1 MSSRDNGE
9 VTDQVTRPH
18 PAAGGGGSVL
28 RDAAGTAARMVR
40 RGRTMLRKDGAGHS
54 GLATLVEL
62 CGVNACG
69 DALVAVALAG
79 TVFFNVPVGQA
90 RGKVALYL
98 LITMAPFALLAPVIG
113 PALDKLHGRR
123 IAMAASMLARAVLCW
138 ELAGHHS
145 GLGLYP
151 IALGLLVTS
160 RTFGIARAAVTPRVL
175 PHATSLL
182 SANSRVTLVG
192 AVAAAVVAPPALGIG
207 AVIGIG
213 WVLRAGALVFLA
225 AIVLCL
231 QLPAH
236 VDTARGETSATGLA
250 RSTFAPRSG
259 RFARALGDLPNALRA
274 VLCMRALVGFLTL
287 FLAFELRT
295 AGSGKSSL
303 AGLAFAAVL
312 GQTTG
317 VTIGNRLGRRRPELL
332 IATGLMLAT
341 GACLTGAILYSK
353 PASLVVALFATMGA
367 ALGKLGLD
375 AVIQR
380 DITETSRASAFARS
394 ETALQLCW
402 VAGGAIGLA
411 PISGRGGLSL
421 TAVFMVAALLVE
433 VAALRR
439 GRSGRRAPAEVPDVL
454 RRRKDAAQAVLTV
467 NAGAQPSRTAAGWRQ
482 SSTATIEP
490 AAPPSGPGGG
500 QRLPCDGA

>member
-1 MSSRDNGE
+1 MRAAARDTGG
-9 VTDQVTRPH
+9 VTDRVT
-18 PAAGGGGSVL
+18 AGHGRGTAL
-28 RDAAGTAARMVR
+28 RDAAGGAAETAARGFRRVR
-40 RGRTMLRKDGAGHS
+40 TTLRKDGAGRS

-123 IAMAASMLARAVLCW
+123 IAMAASMAGRAVLCW
-138 ELAGHHS
+138 MLAGHHT
-145 GLGLYP
+145 GLSIYP
-151 IALGLLVTS
+151 LALGLLVTS
-160 RTFGIARAAVTPRVL
+160 RAFGIARAAVTPRVL
-175 PHATSLL
+175 PHGTSLL
-182 SANSRVTLVG
+182 SANSRVTLIG
-192 AVAAAVVAPPALGIG
+192 AIAAAVVAPPALGIG
-207 AVIGIG
+207 DLIGIS
-213 WVLRAGALVFLA
+213 WVLRVGALVFLA
-225 AIVLCL
+225 AIPMCL
-231 QLPAH
+231 HLPAH
-236 VDTARGETSATGLA
+236 VDTAKGETSATGLA

-259 RFARALGDLPNALRA
+259 RFVRALGDLPNALRA

-295 AGSGKSSL
+295 AGSGKSRL
-303 AGLAFAAVL
+303 AGLAIAAVV

-317 VTIGNRLGRRRPELL
+317 VAIGNRLGRKRPELL
-332 IATGLMLAT
+332 IASGLMLAT
-341 GACLTGAILYSK
+341 AACLTGAILYSR
-353 PASLVVALFATMGA
+353 PASLIVALFATMGA

-380 DITETSRASAFARS
+380 DISESSRASAFARS
-394 ETALQLCW
+394 ETALQICW

-411 PISGRGGLSL
+411 PISGRDGLSL

-433 VAALRR
+433 VLALRR
-439 GRSGRRAPAEVPDVL
+439 GRLEGHRPPVVPEVI
-454 RRRKDAAQAVLTV
+454 RRRKEAAARAAATTGITV
-467 NAGAQPSRTAAGWRQ
+467 PTWQQ
-482 SSTATIEP
+482 SPTVTLRREEQST
-490 AAPPSGPGGG
+490 GPGGTM
-500 QRLPCDGA
+500 LMPFDDA